1 MLPDRGRG
9 ERGEGRKNG
18 TAKYLRG
25 IRGRDPSPTG
35 TCVRRGAEH
44 STRGACAPRTLNTPS
59 HRMGEG
65 KRSRGRR
72 DLRVGAK
79 DACRTAK
86 CCYSAGLDAEF
97 VGEKADS
104 STAGLSRRA
113 GAANRAEA
121 ARQAAAAGH
130 QLGNRKPQAPAF
142 GSHARPTLPA
152 ARRRLL

>member
-65 KRSRGRR
+65 GREVR
-72 DLRVGAK
+72 DAGAWALEQK
-79 DACRTAK
+79 MHVESQ
-86 CCYSAGLDAEF
+86 SAGTPPDWTS
-97 VGEKADS
+97 DS
-104 STAGLSRRA
+104 W
-113 GAANRAEA
+113 
-121 ARQAAAAGH
+121 
-130 QLGNRKPQAPAF
+130 
-142 GSHARPTLPA
+142 
-152 ARRRLL
+152 